1 MEATVSRKRVEKQ
14 ERKREITRAA
24 LELFA
29 ERGFEAASVSGIAQ
43 AANVSKGT
51 IYLYFDSK
59 EDLFFSAVAA
69 WIDGMV
75 SQTSGT
81 ISPNLRPA
89 ERLRALVH
97 AMVELF
103 ISDQRSVRIAAAVFQ
118 VYLCNPRL
126 LSERNVTGQLFQGA
140 RDAVTQVL
148 LDGVSQRAFHP
159 DIARNAEKI
168 AINLLAYLDG
178 IGLHHYMS
186 RDYFDLVE
194 QVDFYLDSLIEHLRS
209 PCAKR
214 GDE

>member
-1 MEATVSRKRVEKQ
+1 MEATVSRKRVDKQ

-59 EDLFFSAVAA
+59 EDLFFSAVAV

-75 SQTSGT
+75 SQTSGA
-81 ISPNLRPA
+81 ISPDLMPA

-126 LSERNVTGQLFQGA
+126 LSERNVLRQLFRGIEA
-140 RDAVTQVL
+140 
-148 LDGVSQRAFHP
+148 
-159 DIARNAEKI
+159 K
-168 AINLLAYLDG
+168 YLM
-178 IGLHHYMS
+178 I
-186 RDYFDLVE
+186 
-194 QVDFYLDSLIEHLRS
+194 
-209 PCAKR
+209 
-214 GDE
+214 